1 MIRRIRHKLVSILLV
16 AIGYLVMWLIPVV
29 TSVLSLS
36 SIIVGVFSVFLSPLV
51 GLRQGLLIGLM
62 QLGLGATMLGVGFL
76 MAPVAWYSVRYLIRF
91 VAGLTHLVGRILK
104 RRLKEIV

>member
-1 MIRRIRHKLVSILLV
+1 MLRRIRHKLVSIFLV
-16 AIGYLVMWLIPVV
+16 TIGYLLMWLIPVA

-51 GLRQGLLIGLM
+51 GLKQGLLIGLM

-76 MAPVAWYSVRYLIRF
+76 MAGIRSD
-91 VAGLTHLVGRILK
+91 I
-104 RRLKEIV
+104 

>member
-1 MIRRIRHKLVSILLV
+1 MIRRLRHKLVSIFLV
-16 AIGYLVMWLIPVV
+16 TVGYLLMWLIPVA

-62 QLGLGATMLGVGFL
+62 QLGLGAAMLGVGFL
-76 MAPVAWYSVRYLIRF
+76 MAPVAWYSVRYLIRS

>member
-1 MIRRIRHKLVSILLV
+1 MIRQLRHKLVSIFLV
-16 AIGYLVMWLIPVV
+16 TVGYLLMWLIPVV
-29 TSVLSLS
+29 TSILSLS